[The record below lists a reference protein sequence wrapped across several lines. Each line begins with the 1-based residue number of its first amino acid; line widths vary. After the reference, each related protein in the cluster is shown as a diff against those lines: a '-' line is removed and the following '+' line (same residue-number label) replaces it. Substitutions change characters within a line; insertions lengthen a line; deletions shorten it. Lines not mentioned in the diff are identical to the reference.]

1 MSSHRVHEQKTHLH
15 GVEIEPHLLDEVV
28 GAASEQ
34 VTFTTYQDR
43 IDAST
48 RYKDAISQFGLDSTQ
63 ARNEKARLD
72 DVISRLHPM
81 DR

>member
-1 MSSHRVHEQKTHLH
+1 MSSHQANEQKTHPH

-43 IDAST
+43 INAST
-48 RYKDAISQFGLDSTQ
+48 GYKDAIDQFGLDSPQ
-63 ARNEKARLD
+63 AREKKAHLD
-72 DVISRLHPM
+72 NVISRLHPM